1 MSLINLYEKEI
12 EFVRTINISLFIRK
26 FVKRIL
32 QKEIMKTG
40 LSGKTIIVTG
50 GLGGI
55 GLAVVNILIEEK
67 ANVVLNYRTKRDNF
81 VEVENRLKENEI
93 RYLMIQADLKH
104 ENEVEAMFIQVT
116 KEFGRVDGLVNN
128 AGIWPEKFT
137 PIYTMDLSQWENTL
151 NTNLKSIFLCSK
163 EFLRNLET
171 HKGDYGSVVL
181 IGSTAGVFG
190 EAGHIDYS
198 SSKAA
203 LHGFMLSL
211 KNEIVSIARYGRVNI
226 VSPGWTLTRMA
237 EKELQNHK
245 GVTRA
250 LQTIPLRK
258 IASAKDI
265 ANTVI
270 HLLSE
275 ELSSHVS
282 GQNIIIAGGMEGRL
296 LHEKDEIDLERIIL

>member
-1 MSLINLYEKEI
+1 
-12 EFVRTINISLFIRK
+12 
-26 FVKRIL
+26 
-32 QKEIMKTG
+32 MKTG
-40 LSGKTIIVTG
+40 LSDKTIIVTG
-50 GLGGI
+50 ALGGI
-55 GLAVVNILIEEK
+55 GLAIVNILMEEK
-67 ANVVLNYRTKRDNF
+67 ANIVLHYRTKRENFDEVKNGLNDNQI
-81 VEVENRLKENEI
+81 K
-93 RYLMIQADLKH
+93 YLMVQADLK
-104 ENEVEAMFIQVT
+104 NEKEVQAMFAQGA
-116 KEFGRVDGLVNN
+116 KEFGRIDGLVNN

-137 PIYTMDLSQWENTL
+137 PIYDMELSQWENTL

-163 EFLRNLET
+163 EFLKNLET
-171 HKGDYGSVVL
+171 HKGDFGSVVL

-190 EAGHIDYS
+190 EEGHIDYS

-211 KNEIVSIARYGRVNI
+211 KNEIVRIARYGRVNI

-258 IASAKDI
+258 IASARDI
-265 ANTVI
+265 ANTVV
-270 HLLSE
+270 HLLSD
-275 ELSSHVS
+275 ELSSHIS

-296 LHEKDEIDLERIIL
+296 LHEKDEIDLDRVLL